1 MCSYVVRFANTDLP
15 GYGFA
20 NIGKDQ
26 KFNISKSL
34 EDYLVNRPSLQAV
47 FVLFDIR
54 RGIRPDDECTCAS
67 LLKVARCFAWDT
79 TLTLAR
85 VVCFACTCASY
96 CLRTAIVELLDGHD
110 RDFVLVATKVDKL
123 STTARR
129 AALEQITAEY
139 DLPEGQPIEF
149 SSVTGE
155 GREAIWQYI
164 RKAGAHHKPPPL
176 PGRPVWGRGAV
187 S

>member
-1 MCSYVVRFANTDLP
+1 LP

-20 NIGKDQ
+20 NIGKEQ

-34 EDYLVNRPSLQAV
+34 GEYLLKRPSLLAV

-54 RGIRPDDECTCAS
+54 RGIRPDDECMCAS
-67 LLKVARCFAWDT
+67 SIRCWVLTWARRSPRACGLLACLLASVCVSFA
-79 TLTLAR
+79 A
-85 VVCFACTCASY
+85 
-96 CLRTAIVELLDGHD
+96 AIVQLLDEHD

-123 STTARR
+123 SATARR

-139 DLPEGQPIEF
+139 DLPDGQPIEF

-164 RKAGAHHKPPPL
+164 RQAKAEYKPPPL